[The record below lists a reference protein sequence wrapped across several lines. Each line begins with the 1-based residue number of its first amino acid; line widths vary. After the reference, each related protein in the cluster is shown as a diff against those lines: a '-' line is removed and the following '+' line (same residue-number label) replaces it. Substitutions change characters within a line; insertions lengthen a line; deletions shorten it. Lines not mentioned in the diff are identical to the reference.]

1 MTATNLCV
9 CAGIDAGSYCSKLG
23 YSDNLGT
30 RILARSDGADFMT
43 LREEAEIFFDEPVF
57 SCVIAVK
64 DDISRRQNE
73 TVRLKAINA
82 GFRDVNIIGQFEA
95 VTLGLD
101 DDARTLVCDFGASR
115 CDFVMIDEGDVIDT
129 ESRDVGGDLF
139 VRVFAD
145 YLCELRML
153 KKVDDNIMNEAKR
166 IMHILSDEES
176 RLWHNVTITREDF
189 ERLIYFPVKR
199 ASHTFDRFIHVYKPE
214 RVILTGGCAK
224 IPLVRE
230 FFTGAEIIDDLT
242 AKGASI
248 KGLSLSKQEAKKTIA
263 DNVSRIKALR
273 AEILRIEEG
282 LTRQQKD
289 KLYVLFRQAEG
300 INDAGIITMMENLI
314 REIKNA

>member
-9 CAGIDAGSYCSKLG
+9 CAGIDAGSSCSKLG

-30 RILARSDGADFMT
+30 RILARADGADFMT

-64 DDISRRQNE
+64 DDFPSRQRE
-73 TVRLKAINA
+73 AVRLKAISA

-95 VTLGLD
+95 MTLGVND
-101 DDARTLVCDFGASR
+101 DVRTLVCDFGASR
-115 CDFVMIDEGDVIDT
+115 CDFAVIDDGDVIEA
-129 ESRDVGGDLF
+129 ESRDVGGEMF
-139 VRVFAD
+139 TKIFAE
-145 YLCELRML
+145 YLRELRML
-153 KKVDDNIMNEAKR
+153 KKLDENILSEAKR
-166 IMHILSDEES
+166 IMHILSDDES
-176 RLWHNVTITREDF
+176 RLWHDVNILREDF

-199 ASHTFDRFIHVYKPE
+199 VSHTFDMMIHVFKPE

-230 FFTGAEIIDDLT
+230 FFTGAEIVDDLT
-242 AKGASI
+242 AKGVSL
-248 KGLSLSKQEAKKTIA
+248 KGLSLSKLEAKKSIA
-263 DNVSRIKALR
+263 DNTARIRALR

-289 KLYVLFRQAEG
+289 RLYVLFRQAEG
-300 INDAGIITMMENLI
+300 INDSGIIAMMENLI